1 MRIEIG
7 AGGISTCSSVYDYQL
22 NMYSFADRVDDVL
35 SCFKM
40 IKAETENLNGG
51 VGNLHEAVNEVSDV
65 IDENSQR
72 QADVK
77 SVRSKTNSF
86 LDLAIR
92 VDQQVAVKVMQNR
105 EQFYRVHEWL
115 RPNPPEEEKSFLGQ
129 MWDWLCGVGEA
140 VVEGIKEGWNWITD
154 TAKKIWDGLV
164 AFYEENKKIIDTI
177 LIAAG
182 AVLAVAAVVGTGGLA
197 LAPLLG
203 SIGLSASAAAFFSSA
218 VGVVAVI
225 STIGS
230 SALNIYDI
238 WVGIENSNIKSI
250 QNVLNFVSG
259 VTNIAYNV
267 GTLYNSVKD
276 YRMFRRADMV
286 GYPENAP
293 QPKGYYRLLD
303 GDEYSNARRLANT
316 TNSRL
321 HRMNPELAGLQIHE
335 VHPVKF
341 GGSPDLLTNK
351 LFLTPERH
359 SEFTVF
365 WNNFMRNGSGKPIGL
380 VEDGV
385 AILNIGNGF
394 NQMWNSVY
402 GE

>member
-182 AVLAVAAVVGTGGLA
+182 TVLAVAAVVCTGGLA
-197 LAPLLG
+197 LAPLLS
-203 SIGLSASAAAFFSSA
+203 SIGLSTAAAAFLSSA
-218 VGVVAVI
+218 VGVIAVV
-225 STIGS
+225 STVGASTLNLIDTWCEIDDPIFNAFQGG
-230 SALNIYDI
+230 LNI
-238 WVGIENSNIKSI
+238 
-250 QNVLNFVSG
+250 VSG
-259 VTNIAYNV
+259 ITNLVYNI
-267 GTLYNSVKD
+267 GTIYNSIKHINPKD
-276 YRMFRRADMV
+276 FYNNSGKDVVEIKLPQDKYPESAKHIQDAIKEGQPDTLTLDRGGAAVRRNASLDGVDTIPGLDRDEYPFAMAREGGKGASVRHIDFADNRGAGSYISHQLR
-286 GYPENAP
+286 GYP
-293 QPKGYYRLLD
+293 D
-303 GDEYSNARRLANT
+303 GTRFRIT
-316 TNSRL
+316 IT
-321 HRMNPELAGLQIHE
+321 
-335 VHPVKF
+335 
-341 GGSPDLLTNK
+341 GGN
-351 LFLTPERH
+351 
-359 SEFTVF
+359 
-365 WNNFMRNGSGKPIGL
+365 
-380 VEDGV
+380 
-385 AILNIGNGF
+385 
-394 NQMWNSVY
+394 
-402 GE
+402 